1 MENVAELRIDVQ
13 NFKVDSICW
22 GSYENDKSPPGM
34 VGKWKFCI
42 GMWYAEPKY
51 LYAIQKNLFINLINF
66 IKII

>member
-51 LYAIQKNLFINLINF
+51 LYAIQ
-66 IKII
+66 